1 MRWQRIAQAAIA
13 LFVIGFIGMLVT
25 SLRRER
31 AVPQQQVAPDR
42 RVPEA
47 PLETRGGGLQEVR
60 DPSGKLQWAVKF
72 RDHVALADG
81 RSQLSGNVEATINR
95 GDRSF
100 VVHANEA
107 DLTPGGE
114 RTRSSRRCSA
124 ATSA

>member
-72 RDHVALADG
+72 RLPFA
-81 RSQLSGNVEATINR
+81 
-95 GDRSF
+95 
-100 VVHANEA
+100 
-107 DLTPGGE
+107 GGE
-114 RTRSSRRCSA
+114 ASGASCEQSVDVARGLQPPRYRA
-124 ATSA
+124 G